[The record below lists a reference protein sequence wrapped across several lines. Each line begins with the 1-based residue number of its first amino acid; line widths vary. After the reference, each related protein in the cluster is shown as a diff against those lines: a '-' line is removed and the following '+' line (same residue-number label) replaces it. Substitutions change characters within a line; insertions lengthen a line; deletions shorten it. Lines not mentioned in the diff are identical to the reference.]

1 MIEKIYELSK
11 IFCKNEETHEK
22 LSEFSNREVGY
33 FVVINLNNGIY
44 EGLSSFK
51 PTNLGK
57 KLLFVGA
64 LGNLTTNPSPSIN
77 LQGSKNEK
85 DDRKKLHDVLKKFM
99 NFFKHEDTRK
109 IHKILIE
116 NYERIYEDLLKIP
129 AKDRSRALLSILIKE
144 NSEEFLPSEK
154 DDIKKVFLE
163 RQLTHKG
170 ESHNT
175 CFFCGRKISSYPQL
189 NEVFKFATFDK
200 PGFTPVISKKA
211 YGVLSICDECRADLK
226 AARTFIENNLSYDF
240 FGGDILWI
248 IPSSPN
254 PNYLKKIIDKLRD
267 IYSKEQMRRFSKT
280 ERIIEKRLSEGESV
294 SYDFAV
300 LSISKNEEKILMHAT
315 DVSPARLSKIIRE
328 ADRVMG
334 EFGENYN
341 PTLRN
346 LYEIFKP
353 PKSRGAG
360 KKQFYELVKS
370 MYEDKEFSK
379 ETFLF
384 YSMRWARNN
393 ISSSDSNTLVPRM
406 IRTGRMLFSF
416 YVYLARIN
424 VFKGGKYMENGGFF
438 ERYSEFFDKEW
449 KKAVFLTG
457 VLAGYLIGYQS
468 EERGSVPFVK
478 KLKGLKMRKED
489 VEGLLPEIKAKTL
502 QYKIEDEKLEKI
514 FSSVSQYFLKAGSW
528 QASVDEINF
537 VFTIGMSMYTKF
549 FRRDEDEKE

>member
-1 MIEKIYELSK
+1 
-11 IFCKNEETHEK
+11 
-22 LSEFSNREVGY
+22 
-33 FVVINLNNGIY
+33 
-44 EGLSSFK
+44 
-51 PTNLGK
+51 
-57 KLLFVGA
+57 
-64 LGNLTTNPSPSIN
+64 
-77 LQGSKNEK
+77 
-85 DDRKKLHDVLKKFM
+85 
-99 NFFKHEDTRK
+99 
-109 IHKILIE
+109 
-116 NYERIYEDLLKIP
+116 
-129 AKDRSRALLSILIKE
+129 
-144 NSEEFLPSEK
+144 
-154 DDIKKVFLE
+154 
-163 RQLTHKG
+163 
-170 ESHNT
+170 
-175 CFFCGRKISSYPQL
+175 
-189 NEVFKFATFDK
+189 
-200 PGFTPVISKKA
+200 
-211 YGVLSICDECRADLK
+211 
-226 AARTFIENNLSYDF
+226 
-240 FGGDILWI
+240 
-248 IPSSPN
+248 
-254 PNYLKKIIDKLRD
+254 
-267 IYSKEQMRRFSKT
+267 
-280 ERIIEKRLSEGESV
+280 
-294 SYDFAV
+294 
-300 LSISKNEEKILMHAT
+300 T

-328 ADRVMG
+328 ADRVME

-424 VFKGGKYMENGGFF
+424 VFKGGKYMKNGGFF

-537 VFTIGMSMYTKF
+537 VFTVGMSMYTKF
-549 FRRDEDEKE
+549 FQEG